1 MSSFINGAEA
11 VEKKKFGKTENI
23 VERKPK
29 EERQIEC
36 VRLAVFLTETDLL

>member
-23 VERKPK
+23 VEKKLK
-29 EERQIEC
+29 EGSINLQ
-36 VRLAVFLTETDLL
+36 LY